1 LGSARS
7 ASRSSSW
14 RSSRRW
20 AGSPEVRD
28 GGEARGKENGGE
40 SLEDLRKELAEEG
53 VGELDRLR
61 AEIRE
66 KHLSGDLANPAGP
79 SKGSEPET
87 LEGGGDL
94 DKFREEVKANHPEK
108 VGGGAEECN
117 ESRVGEEIS
126 APASD
131 SALADRPQLAEPR
144 DAMAVEVPETVAV
157 RPTHED
163 LDGPDASEALMD
175 AADVPRGRAV
185 VEAASTPAD
194 RKDKARSDPSTPPEP
209 ENDKHEA
216 IADREQRRDKVEAA
230 EPLATFSAAAVKQAT
245 DGMTRFE
252 VDKSAFEERSG
263 MKLDKEKVYAFE
275 GDISGVGSF
284 RKIYD
289 GNSEGDRLAF
299 FAPKE
304 KSDSIPAGEGHE
316 VRIDF
321 VREVSST
328 KESLGTFFATAYMV
342 SGREGREDSVRLDI
356 PKATFEKRTGFH
368 FEDRKT
374 YEAKGK
380 VDGVHEFKLTHTG
393 SRENQHVVISFFGE
407 EARKIEVGKEHTVT
421 VESIEEKR
429 TLTVSGEGNTTRLT
443 LQKRALESLGID
455 VDSMKNAREQDRL
468 VELTVR
474 NLSSDD
480 RSEKTVYGRV
490 QPREGAMPLSIGN
503 IGGRPGDTYELV
515 RAREHMVRNFVEEF
529 NMRAGGVTRNVR
541 LSLEGEKAF
550 LEVDGRKFEAK
561 YHQLGVHHLQT
572 FLSLEIEPFKQ
583 DIRLWIEGNRV
594 TANFAQ
600 SSRLMNE
607 GAEPEPIAWWIKSFA
622 TSERGLEVTFVMGS
636 RTITTRSGRESLGE
650 KMSMKEISE
659 RIEVVRGDRLEGSH
673 SVHIQED
680 LVSHLSDRIL
690 RTKVA
695 KSSYFF
701 ERGGLGED
709 LGAAIVSK
717 IGLDEIERHPFDS
730 IGPGSDPKKGGTDAL
745 HRDRKTGKLVLVEF
759 RWWQNHE
766 MAMEQGLARVKGRQ
780 RRETIH
786 PRYGEIS
793 GAYVTVLKLDLGSNR
808 GELHVR
814 RAW

>member
-1 LGSARS
+1 
-7 ASRSSSW
+7 
-14 RSSRRW
+14 
-20 AGSPEVRD
+20 
-28 GGEARGKENGGE
+28 
-40 SLEDLRKELAEEG
+40 
-53 VGELDRLR
+53 
-61 AEIRE
+61 
-66 KHLSGDLANPAGP
+66 
-79 SKGSEPET
+79 
-87 LEGGGDL
+87 
-94 DKFREEVKANHPEK
+94 
-108 VGGGAEECN
+108 
-117 ESRVGEEIS
+117 
-126 APASD
+126 
-131 SALADRPQLAEPR
+131 LADRPQLAEPR
-144 DAMAVEVPETVAV
+144 DAKAPEVPETVAV
-157 RPTHED
+157 RPTQED
-163 LDGPDASEALMD
+163 LRGPHASEALSD
-175 AADVPRGRAV
+175 APDVPMGRAV
-185 VEAASTPAD
+185 VEAASSPTDKED
-194 RKDKARSDPSTPPEP
+194 RSRSNPSTPPERP
-209 ENDKHEA
+209 ENDKHESG
-216 IADREQRRDKVEAA
+216 ADRAQRTDKVETA

-245 DGMTRFE
+245 DGMARFE
-252 VDKSAFEERSG
+252 VDKSAFEKRSG

-275 GDISGVGSF
+275 GEISGVGSF
-284 RKIYD
+284 RKIHD
-289 GNSEGDRLAF
+289 GSSETERLAF

-304 KSDSIPAGEGHE
+304 KSDSIPAGERHD
-316 VRIDF
+316 VRIDS
-321 VREVSST
+321 VREVSRT
-328 KESLGTFFATAYMV
+328 KESLGTFFATAYTV
-342 SGREGREDSVRLDI
+342 SGRDGKEDSVRLDI

-374 YEAKGK
+374 YEARGK
-380 VDGVHEFKLTHTG
+380 VDGVHEFKVTHTG

-407 EARKIEVGKEHTVT
+407 EAKRIEVGKEHTVT

-474 NLSSDD
+474 NLSSAD
-480 RSEKTVYGRV
+480 RSEKTIYGRV

-583 DIRLWIEGNRV
+583 DIRLWIEGDRV

-607 GAEPEPIAWWIKSFA
+607 GAKPEPITWWIKSFA

-659 RIEVVRGDRLEGSH
+659 RIEVVVRGDRLEGSH
-673 SVHIQED
+673 SIDIQED

-690 RTKVA
+690 RTKVT
-695 KSSYFF
+695 KSPYFF

-717 IGLDEIERHPFDS
+717 IEFDEIERHPFDS
-730 IGPGSDPKKGGTDAL
+730 NGPGSDPKKGGTDAL
-745 HRDRKTGKLVLVEF
+745 YRDRKTGKLVLVEF

-780 RRETIH
+780 RRETTH

-793 GAYVTVLKLDLGSNR
+793 GAYVAVLKLDLGSNR
-808 GELHVR
+808 GELHVK